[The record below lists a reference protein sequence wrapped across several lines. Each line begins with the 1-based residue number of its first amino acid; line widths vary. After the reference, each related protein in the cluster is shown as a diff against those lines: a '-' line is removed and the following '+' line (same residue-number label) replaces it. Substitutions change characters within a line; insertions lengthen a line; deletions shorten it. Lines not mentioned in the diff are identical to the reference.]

1 MATNY
6 QNISIWPGSSSFFP
20 GMTPF
25 GFYDYDFTFQQDADK
40 IAQFCATRL
49 GYPVMEVELQDIHFY
64 AAFEEAVTTYGNQI
78 YSYKIKDNFLYLQ
91 GNSTASVAQNNTIP
105 RPNMGNIIKI
115 ARQYGTEAG
124 TGGDVDWHTGSLD
137 LRHNQQVYDLNEW
150 AISQSIVGGI
160 EIKRVFYESPPAIVR
175 YFDPYAGTGTGVQ
188 SLLETFGFGN
198 YSPGINFLL
207 MPVYADL
214 EKIQAIEFNDQIR
227 KSNYSF
233 EIQNNKLRL
242 FPIPDGRVEKLL
254 FQYIK
259 LDDRDAGFIS
269 GSGGNGGQISNVSN
283 VPMNNPVYSQIN
295 SVGRQWIFEYAL
307 AIAKEML
314 GLIRNKY
321 EQIPIPGA
329 EIRLNGPDLITQAR
343 EEKTGLI
350 ERLTGFLDDTS
361 RKALLERKRDE
372 SDYIK
377 QELSNIPFVIY
388 IA

>member
-1 MATNY
+1 MATTY
-6 QNISIWPGSSSFFP
+6 QNIPIWPGSSSFFP
-20 GMTPF
+20 GDTPF
-25 GFYDYDFTFQQDADK
+25 GFYDYDYTFQQDADK
-40 IAQFCATRL
+40 VAQYCATRL
-49 GYPVMEVELQDIHFY
+49 GYPIMEVELQDKHFY
-64 AAFEEAVTTYGNQI
+64 AAFEEAITTYGNQI
-78 YSYKIKDNFLYLQ
+78 YSFKIRDNYLSLE
-91 GNSTASVAQNNTIP
+91 GNSTASVAQNNVVS
-105 RPNMGNIIKI
+105 RPNLGNIIRI

-124 TGGDVDWHTGSLD
+124 TGGDVDWRTGSLD
-137 LRHNQQVYDLNEW
+137 LIANKQVYDLDDW

-160 EIKRVFYESPPAIVR
+160 EIKRVFYENPPAIVR

-233 EIQNNKLRL
+233 EIQNNKLRI

-254 FQYIK
+254 FQYIR
-259 LDDRDAGFIS
+259 LDERNAGWVS
-269 GSGGNGGQISNVSN
+269 GSEGGGQISNVSN

-321 EQIPIPGA
+321 ELIPIPGN
-329 EIRLNGPDLITQAR
+329 EIRLNGPDLISQAKD
-343 EEKTGLI
+343 EKIALI
-350 ERLTGFLDDTS
+350 DRIRGFLDDTS
-361 RKALLERKRDE
+361 RKALLERKKDE

-388 IA
+388 VG

>member
-1 MATNY
+1 MATTY
-6 QNISIWPGSSSFFP
+6 QNIPIWPGSSSFFP

-25 GFYDYDFTFQQDADK
+25 GFYDYDFTFQTDADK
-40 IAQFCATRL
+40 MAQFCATRL
-49 GYPVMEVELQDIHFY
+49 GYPIMEVELQDIHFY
-64 AAFEEAVTTYGNQI
+64 AAFEEAVTTYGNQL
-78 YSYKIKDNFLYLQ
+78 YSFKIRDNYLSLE
-91 GNSTASVAQNNTIP
+91 GNSTGSIAQNNTLS
-105 RPNMGNIIKI
+105 RPNLGNIIRI

-124 TGGDVDWHTGSLD
+124 TGGDVDWYTGSITLN
-137 LRHNQQVYDLNEW
+137 HNQQVYDLDEW
-150 AISQSIVGGI
+150 AVSQSITGGI
-160 EIKRVFYESPPAIVR
+160 EIKRVFYEAPPAIVR

-242 FPIPDGRVEKLL
+242 FPIPTGDVSSLL

-259 LDDRDAGFIS
+259 LDERNSGFVS
-269 GSGGNGGQISNVSN
+269 GSEGNGKISNISN

-295 SVGRQWIFEYAL
+295 SVGRQWIFEYTL

-329 EIRLNGPDLITQAR
+329 EIRLNGPDLITQAK
-343 EEKTGLI
+343 EEKTALI
-350 ERLTGFLDDTS
+350 ERIRGFLDDTS
-361 RKALLERKRDE
+361 RKALLERKKDE
-372 SDYIK
+372 SDFIK

-388 IA
+388 VG

>member
-1 MATNY
+1 MATTY
-6 QNISIWPGSSSFFP
+6 QNIPIWPGSSSFFP

-25 GFYDYDFTFQQDADK
+25 GFYDYDYTFQVDADK
-40 IAQFCATRL
+40 VAQFCATRL
-49 GYPVMEVELQDIHFY
+49 GYPIMEVELQDRHFY
-64 AAFEEAVTTYGNQI
+64 AAFEEAITTYGNQI
-78 YSYKIKDNFLYLQ
+78 YSFKIRDNFLSLE
-91 GNSTASVAQNNTIP
+91 GNSTASIAQNNTLS
-105 RPNMGNIIKI
+105 RPNLGNIIRI

-124 TGGDVDWHTGSLD
+124 TGGDVDWRTGSLD
-137 LRHNQQVYDLNEW
+137 LRNNQQVYDLDEW

-259 LDDRDAGFIS
+259 LDDRNSGFVS
-269 GSGGNGGQISNVSN
+269 GSDGSGKISNVSN
-283 VPMNNPVYSQIN
+283 VPMNNPIYSQIN
-295 SVGRQWIFEYAL
+295 AVGRQWIFEYAL

-343 EEKTGLI
+343 EEKIALLDRI
-350 ERLTGFLDDTS
+350 RGFLDDTS
-361 RKALLERKRDE
+361 RKALLERKKDE

-377 QELSNIPFVIY
+377 QELSNVPFVIY

>member
-1 MATNY
+1 MATTY

-20 GMTPF
+20 GDTPF
-25 GFYDYDFTFQQDADK
+25 GFYDYDYVFQQDADK
-40 IAQFCATRL
+40 VAQYCATRL
-49 GYPVMEVELQDIHFY
+49 GYPIMEVELQDKHFY

-78 YSYKIKDNFLYLQ
+78 YSFKIRDNYLSLE
-91 GNSTASVAQNNTIP
+91 GNSTASIAQNNVVS
-105 RPNMGNIIKI
+105 RPNLGNIIRI

-124 TGGDVDWHTGSLD
+124 TGGDVDWRTGSINLNY
-137 LRHNQQVYDLNEW
+137 NQQVYDLDDW
-150 AISQSIVGGI
+150 AVSQSIVGGI
-160 EIKRVFYESPPAIVR
+160 EIKRVFYENPPAIVR

-242 FPIPDGRVEKLL
+242 FPVPDGRVEKLF
-254 FQYIK
+254 FQYIR
-259 LDDRDAGFIS
+259 LDERNAGWVS
-269 GSGGNGGQISNVSN
+269 GSEGGGQISNVSN

-321 EQIPIPGA
+321 EQIPIPGS
-329 EIRLNGPDLITQAR
+329 EIRLNGPDLITQAK
-343 EEKTGLI
+343 EEKTVLI
-350 ERLTGFLDDTS
+350 DRIRGFLDDTS
-361 RKALLERKRDE
+361 RKALLERKKDE

-377 QELSNIPFVIY
+377 QELSNVPFVIY
-388 IA
+388 IG

>member
-1 MATNY
+1 MATTY
-6 QNISIWPGSSSFFP
+6 QNIPIWPGSSSFFP
-20 GMTPF
+20 GDTPF
-25 GFYDYDFTFQQDADK
+25 GFYDYDYIFQQDADK
-40 IAQFCATRL
+40 VAQFCATRL
-49 GYPVMEVELQDIHFY
+49 GYPIMEVELQDKHFY

-78 YSYKIKDNFLYLQ
+78 YSFKIRDNYLSLE
-91 GNSTASVAQNNTIP
+91 GNSTSSIAQNNTLS
-105 RPNMGNIIKI
+105 RPNLGNIIRI

-124 TGGDVDWHTGSLD
+124 TGGDVDWYTGSITLNF
-137 LRHNQQVYDLNEW
+137 NQQVYDLDEW
-150 AISQSIVGGI
+150 ATSQSISGGI

-242 FPIPDGRVEKLL
+242 FPIPDGTVDTLL

-259 LDDRDAGFIS
+259 LDERNAGWVS
-269 GSGGNGGQISNVSN
+269 GSEGNGKISNVSN

-295 SVGRQWIFEYAL
+295 AVGRQWIFEYAL

-321 EQIPIPGA
+321 EQIPIPGN
-329 EIRLNGPDLITQAR
+329 EIRLNGPDLISQAKD
-343 EEKTGLI
+343 EKLALI
-350 ERLTGFLDDTS
+350 ERIRGFLDETS

-377 QELSNIPFVIY
+377 QELSNVPFVIY
-388 IA
+388 IG

>member
-1 MATNY
+1 MATTY

-20 GMTPF
+20 GDTPF
-25 GFYDYDFTFQQDADK
+25 GFYDYDYVFQQDADK
-40 IAQFCATRL
+40 VAQYCATRL
-49 GYPVMEVELQDIHFY
+49 GYPIMEVELQDKHFY

-78 YSYKIKDNFLYLQ
+78 YSFKIRDNYLSLE
-91 GNSTASVAQNNTIP
+91 GNSTASIAQNNVVS
-105 RPNMGNIIKI
+105 RPNLGNIIRI

-124 TGGDVDWHTGSLD
+124 TGGDVDWNTGSINLNY
-137 LRHNQQVYDLNEW
+137 NQQVYDLDDW
-150 AISQSIVGGI
+150 AVSQSIVGGI
-160 EIKRVFYESPPAIVR
+160 EIKRVFYENPPAIVR

-242 FPIPDGRVEKLL
+242 FPIPDGRVEKLF

-259 LDDRDAGFIS
+259 LNERNAGWVS
-269 GSGGNGGQISNVSN
+269 GSEGGGQISNVSN

-321 EQIPIPGA
+321 EQIPIPGS
-329 EIRLNGPDLITQAR
+329 EIRLNGPDLITQAK
-343 EEKTGLI
+343 EEKTVLI
-350 ERLTGFLDDTS
+350 DRIRGFLDDTS
-361 RKALLERKRDE
+361 RKALLERKKDE

-377 QELSNIPFVIY
+377 QELSNVPFVIY
-388 IA
+388 IG

>member
-1 MATNY
+1 MYTQAY
-6 QNISIWPGSSSFFP
+6 W
-20 GMTPF
+20 
-25 GFYDYDFTFQQDADK
+25 
-40 IAQFCATRL
+40 
-49 GYPVMEVELQDIHFY
+49 
-64 AAFEEAVTTYGNQI
+64 
-78 YSYKIKDNFLYLQ
+78 
-91 GNSTASVAQNNTIP
+91 
-105 RPNMGNIIKI
+105 
-115 ARQYGTEAG
+115 
-124 TGGDVDWHTGSLD
+124 
-137 LRHNQQVYDLNEW
+137 
-150 AISQSIVGGI
+150 
-160 EIKRVFYESPPAIVR
+160 
-175 YFDPYAGTGTGVQ
+175 
-188 SLLETFGFGN
+188 LL
-198 YSPGINFLL
+198 
-207 MPVYADL
+207 
-214 EKIQAIEFNDQIR
+214 

-259 LDDRDAGFIS
+259 IEDRDAGFVS
-269 GSGGNGGQISNVSN
+269 GSGGTGGQISNVSN

-361 RKALLERKRDE
+361 RKALLERKKDE

-388 IA
+388 IG

>member
-1 MATNY
+1 MATTY
-6 QNISIWPGSSSFFP
+6 QNIPIWPGSSSFFP
-20 GMTPF
+20 GDTPF
-25 GFYDYDFTFQQDADK
+25 GFYDYDYTFQQDADK
-40 IAQFCATRL
+40 VAQYCATRL
-49 GYPVMEVELQDIHFY
+49 GYPIMEVELQDKHFY
-64 AAFEEAVTTYGNQI
+64 AAFEEAITTYGNQI
-78 YSYKIKDNFLYLQ
+78 YSFKIRDNYLSLE
-91 GNSTASVAQNNTIP
+91 GNSTASIAQNNVVS
-105 RPNMGNIIKI
+105 RPNLGNIIRI

-124 TGGDVDWHTGSLD
+124 TGGDVDWRTGSLD
-137 LRHNQQVYDLNEW
+137 LIANKQVYDLDDW

-160 EIKRVFYESPPAIVR
+160 EIKRVFYENPPAIVR

-233 EIQNNKLRL
+233 EIQNNKLRI

-254 FQYIK
+254 FQYIR
-259 LDDRDAGFIS
+259 LDERNAGWVS
-269 GSGGNGGQISNVSN
+269 GSEGGGQISNVSN

-295 SVGRQWIFEYAL
+295 AVGRQWIFEYAL

-321 EQIPIPGA
+321 ELIPIPGN
-329 EIRLNGPDLITQAR
+329 EIRLNGPDLISQAK
-343 EEKTGLI
+343 EEKIALI
-350 ERLTGFLDDTS
+350 DRIRGFLDDTS
-361 RKALLERKRDE
+361 RKALLERKKDE

-388 IA
+388 VG

>member
-1 MATNY
+1 MATTY
-6 QNISIWPGSSSFFP
+6 QNIPIWPGSSSFFP

-25 GFYDYDFTFQQDADK
+25 GFYDYDFTFQTDADK
-40 IAQFCATRL
+40 MAQFCATRL
-49 GYPVMEVELQDIHFY
+49 GYPIMEVELQDIHFY
-64 AAFEEAVTTYGNQI
+64 AAFEEAVTTYGNQL
-78 YSYKIKDNFLYLQ
+78 YSFKIRDNYLSLE
-91 GNSTASVAQNNTIP
+91 GNSTGSIAQNNTLS
-105 RPNMGNIIKI
+105 RPNLGNIIRI
-115 ARQYGTEAG
+115 ARQYGAEAG
-124 TGGDVDWHTGSLD
+124 TGGDVDWYTGSITLN
-137 LRHNQQVYDLNEW
+137 HNQQVYDLDDW
-150 AISQSIVGGI
+150 AVSQSITGGI
-160 EIKRVFYESPPAIVR
+160 EIKRVFYEAPPAIVR

-242 FPIPDGRVEKLL
+242 FPIPTGDVSSLL

-259 LDDRDAGFIS
+259 LDERNSGFVS
-269 GSGGNGGQISNVSN
+269 GSEGNGKISNISN

-295 SVGRQWIFEYAL
+295 SVGRQWIFEYTL

-329 EIRLNGPDLITQAR
+329 EIRLNGPDLITQAK
-343 EEKTGLI
+343 EEKTALI
-350 ERLTGFLDDTS
+350 ERIRGFLDDTS
-361 RKALLERKRDE
+361 RKALLERKKDE
-372 SDYIK
+372 SDFIK

-388 IA
+388 VG

>member
-1 MATNY
+1 MATTY

-20 GMTPF
+20 GDTPF
-25 GFYDYDFTFQQDADK
+25 GFYDYDYVFQQDADK
-40 IAQFCATRL
+40 VAQYCATRL
-49 GYPVMEVELQDIHFY
+49 GYPIMEVELQDKHFY

-78 YSYKIKDNFLYLQ
+78 YSFKIRDNYLSLE
-91 GNSTASVAQNNTIP
+91 GNSTASIAQNNVVS
-105 RPNMGNIIKI
+105 RPNLGNIIRI

-124 TGGDVDWHTGSLD
+124 TGGDVDWNTGSINLNY
-137 LRHNQQVYDLNEW
+137 NQQVYDLDDW
-150 AISQSIVGGI
+150 AVSQSIVGGI
-160 EIKRVFYESPPAIVR
+160 EIKRVFYENPPAIVR

-242 FPIPDGRVEKLL
+242 FPVPDGRVEKLF

-259 LDDRDAGFIS
+259 LNERNAGWAS
-269 GSGGNGGQISNVSN
+269 GSEGGGQISNVSN

-321 EQIPIPGA
+321 EQIPIPGS
-329 EIRLNGPDLITQAR
+329 EIRLNGPDLITQAK
-343 EEKTGLI
+343 EEKTVLI
-350 ERLTGFLDDTS
+350 DRIRGFLDDTS
-361 RKALLERKRDE
+361 RKALLERKKDE

-377 QELSNIPFVIY
+377 QELSNVPFVIY
-388 IA
+388 IG

>member
-1 MATNY
+1 MATTY
-6 QNISIWPGSSSFFP
+6 QNIPIWPGSSSFFP

-25 GFYDYDFTFQQDADK
+25 GFYDYDFTFQTDADK
-40 IAQFCATRL
+40 MAQFCATRL
-49 GYPVMEVELQDIHFY
+49 GYPIMEVELQDIHFY
-64 AAFEEAVTTYGNQI
+64 AAFEEAVTTYGNQL
-78 YSYKIKDNFLYLQ
+78 YSFKIRDNYLSLE
-91 GNSTASVAQNNTIP
+91 GNSTGSIAQNNTLS
-105 RPNMGNIIKI
+105 RPNLGNIIRI

-124 TGGDVDWHTGSLD
+124 TGGDVDWYTGSITLN
-137 LRHNQQVYDLNEW
+137 HNQQVYDLDDW
-150 AISQSIVGGI
+150 AVSQSITGGI
-160 EIKRVFYESPPAIVR
+160 EIKRVFYEAPPAIVR

-242 FPIPDGRVEKLL
+242 FPIPTGDVSSLL

-259 LDDRDAGFIS
+259 LDERNSGFVS
-269 GSGGNGGQISNVSN
+269 GSEGNGKISNISN

-295 SVGRQWIFEYAL
+295 SVGRQWIFEYTL

-329 EIRLNGPDLITQAR
+329 EIRLNGPDLITQAK
-343 EEKTGLI
+343 EEKTALI
-350 ERLTGFLDDTS
+350 ERIRGFLDDTS
-361 RKALLERKRDE
+361 RKALLERKKDE
-372 SDYIK
+372 SDFIK

-388 IA
+388 VG

>member
-6 QNISIWPGSSSFFP
+6 QNIPIWPGSSSFFP

-25 GFYDYDFTFQQDADK
+25 GFYDYDFTFQTDADK

-49 GYPVMEVELQDIHFY
+49 GYPIMEVELQDIHFY
-64 AAFEEAVTTYGNQI
+64 AAFEEAVTTYGNQL
-78 YSYKIKDNFLYLQ
+78 YSFKIRDNYLFLE
-91 GNSTASVAQNNTIP
+91 GNSTGSIAQNNTLS
-105 RPNMGNIIKI
+105 RPNLGNIIRI

-124 TGGDVDWHTGSLD
+124 TGGDIDWYTGSITLN
-137 LRHNQQVYDLNEW
+137 HNQQVYDLDEW
-150 AISQSIVGGI
+150 AVSQSISGGI
-160 EIKRVFYESPPAIVR
+160 EIKRVFYEAPPAIVR

-242 FPIPDGRVEKLL
+242 FPIPSGDVNELL

-259 LDDRDAGFIS
+259 LDERNSGFVS
-269 GSGGNGGQISNVSN
+269 GSEGNGKISNISN

-295 SVGRQWIFEYAL
+295 AVGRQWIFEYTL
-307 AIAKEML
+307 AIVKEML

-329 EIRLNGPDLITQAR
+329 EIRLNGPDLITQAK
-343 EEKTGLI
+343 EEKTALI
-350 ERLTGFLDDTS
+350 ERIRGFLDDTS
-361 RKALLERKRDE
+361 RRALLERKKDE
-372 SDYIK
+372 SDFIK

-388 IA
+388 IG

>member
-25 GFYDYDFTFQQDADK
+25 GFYDYDFTFQTDADK
-40 IAQFCATRL
+40 MAQFCATRL
-49 GYPVMEVELQDIHFY
+49 GYPIMEVELQDIHFY
-64 AAFEEAVTTYGNQI
+64 AAFEEAVTTYGNQL
-78 YSYKIKDNFLYLQ
+78 YSFKIRDNYLSLE
-91 GNSTASVAQNNTIP
+91 GNSTGSIAQNNTLS
-105 RPNMGNIIKI
+105 RPNLGNIIRI

-124 TGGDVDWHTGSLD
+124 TGGDVDWYTGSITLN
-137 LRHNQQVYDLNEW
+137 HNQQVYDLDEW
-150 AISQSIVGGI
+150 AVSQSITGGI
-160 EIKRVFYESPPAIVR
+160 EIKRVFYEAPPAIVR

-242 FPIPDGRVEKLL
+242 FPIPTGDVSSLL

-259 LDDRDAGFIS
+259 LDERNSGFVS
-269 GSGGNGGQISNVSN
+269 GSEGNGKISNISN

-295 SVGRQWIFEYAL
+295 SVGRQWIFEYTL

-329 EIRLNGPDLITQAR
+329 EIRLNGPDLITQAK
-343 EEKTGLI
+343 EEKTALI
-350 ERLTGFLDDTS
+350 ERIRGFLDDTS
-361 RKALLERKRDE
+361 RKALLERKKDE
-372 SDYIK
+372 SDFIK

-388 IA
+388 VG

>member
-1 MATNY
+1 MATTY
-6 QNISIWPGSSSFFP
+6 QNIPIWPGSSSFFP
-20 GMTPF
+20 GDTPF
-25 GFYDYDFTFQQDADK
+25 GFYDYDYTFQQDADK
-40 IAQFCATRL
+40 VAQYCATRL
-49 GYPVMEVELQDIHFY
+49 GYPIMEVELQDKHFY
-64 AAFEEAVTTYGNQI
+64 AAFEEAITTYGNQI
-78 YSYKIKDNFLYLQ
+78 YSFKIRDNYLSLE
-91 GNSTASVAQNNTIP
+91 GNSTASIAQNNVVS
-105 RPNMGNIIKI
+105 RPNLGNIIRI

-124 TGGDVDWHTGSLD
+124 TGGDVDWRTGSLD
-137 LRHNQQVYDLNEW
+137 LIANKQVYDLDDW

-160 EIKRVFYESPPAIVR
+160 EIKRVFYENPPAIVR

-233 EIQNNKLRL
+233 EIQNNKLRI
-242 FPIPDGRVEKLL
+242 FPVPDGRVEKLL

-259 LDDRDAGFIS
+259 LDERNAGWVS
-269 GSGGNGGQISNVSN
+269 GSEGGGQISNVSN
-283 VPMNNPVYSQIN
+283 VPMNNPIYSQIN
-295 SVGRQWIFEYAL
+295 AVGRQWIFEYAL

-321 EQIPIPGA
+321 ELIPIPGN
-329 EIRLNGPDLITQAR
+329 EIRLNGPDLISQAKD
-343 EEKTGLI
+343 EKIALI
-350 ERLTGFLDDTS
+350 DRIRGFLDDTS
-361 RKALLERKRDE
+361 RKALLERKKDE

-388 IA
+388 VG

>member
-1 MATNY
+1 MATTY
-6 QNISIWPGSSSFFP
+6 QNIPIWPGSSSFFP

-25 GFYDYDFTFQQDADK
+25 GFYDYDFTFQTDADK
-40 IAQFCATRL
+40 MAQFCATRL
-49 GYPVMEVELQDIHFY
+49 GYPIMEVELQDIHFY
-64 AAFEEAVTTYGNQI
+64 AAFEEAVTTYGNQL
-78 YSYKIKDNFLYLQ
+78 YSFKIRDNYLSLE
-91 GNSTASVAQNNTIP
+91 GNSTGSIAQNNTLS
-105 RPNMGNIIKI
+105 RPNLGNIIRI

-124 TGGDVDWHTGSLD
+124 TGGYVDLYTGSITLN
-137 LRHNQQVYDLNEW
+137 HNQQVYDLDEW
-150 AISQSIVGGI
+150 AVSQSITGGI
-160 EIKRVFYESPPAIVR
+160 EIKRVFYEAPPAIVR

-242 FPIPDGRVEKLL
+242 FPIPTGDVSSLL

-259 LDDRDAGFIS
+259 LDERNSGFVS
-269 GSGGNGGQISNVSN
+269 GSEGNGKISNISN

-295 SVGRQWIFEYAL
+295 SVGRQWIFEYTL

-329 EIRLNGPDLITQAR
+329 EIRLNGPDLITQAK
-343 EEKTGLI
+343 EEKTALI
-350 ERLTGFLDDTS
+350 ERIRGFLDDTS
-361 RKALLERKRDE
+361 RKALLERKKDE
-372 SDYIK
+372 SDFIK

-388 IA
+388 VG

>member
-1 MATNY
+1 MATTY
-6 QNISIWPGSSSFFP
+6 QNIPIWPGSSSFFP
-20 GMTPF
+20 GDTPF
-25 GFYDYDFTFQQDADK
+25 GFYDYDYTFQQDADK
-40 IAQFCATRL
+40 VAQYCATRL
-49 GYPVMEVELQDIHFY
+49 GYPIMEVELQDKHFY
-64 AAFEEAVTTYGNQI
+64 AAFEEAITTYGNQI
-78 YSYKIKDNFLYLQ
+78 YSFKIRDNYLSLE
-91 GNSTASVAQNNTIP
+91 GNSTASIAQNNVVS
-105 RPNMGNIIKI
+105 RPNLGNIIRI

-124 TGGDVDWHTGSLD
+124 TGGDVDWRTGSLD
-137 LRHNQQVYDLNEW
+137 LIANKQVYDLDDW

-160 EIKRVFYESPPAIVR
+160 EIKRVFYENPPAIVR

-233 EIQNNKLRL
+233 EIQNNKLRI

-254 FQYIK
+254 FQYIR
-259 LDDRDAGFIS
+259 LDERNAGWVS
-269 GSGGNGGQISNVSN
+269 GSEGGGQISNVSN

-321 EQIPIPGA
+321 ELIPIPGN
-329 EIRLNGPDLITQAR
+329 EIRLNGPDLISQAKD
-343 EEKTGLI
+343 EKIALI
-350 ERLTGFLDDTS
+350 DRIRGFLDDTS
-361 RKALLERKRDE
+361 RKALLERKKDE

-388 IA
+388 VG

>member
-1 MATNY
+1 MATTY
-6 QNISIWPGSSSFFP
+6 QNIPIWPGSSSFFP
-20 GMTPF
+20 GDTPF
-25 GFYDYDFTFQQDADK
+25 GFYDYDYTFQQDADK
-40 IAQFCATRL
+40 VAQYCATRL
-49 GYPVMEVELQDIHFY
+49 GYPIMEVELQDKHFY
-64 AAFEEAVTTYGNQI
+64 AAFEEAITTYGNQI
-78 YSYKIKDNFLYLQ
+78 YSFKIRDNYLSLE
-91 GNSTASVAQNNTIP
+91 GNSTASIAQNNVVS
-105 RPNMGNIIKI
+105 RPNLGNIIRI

-124 TGGDVDWHTGSLD
+124 TGGDVDWRTGSLD
-137 LRHNQQVYDLNEW
+137 LRANKQVYDLDDW

-160 EIKRVFYESPPAIVR
+160 EIKRVFYENPPAIVR

-233 EIQNNKLRL
+233 EIQNNKLRI

-254 FQYIK
+254 FQYIR
-259 LDDRDAGFIS
+259 LDERNAGWVS
-269 GSGGNGGQISNVSN
+269 GSEGGGQISNVSN

-321 EQIPIPGA
+321 ELIPIPGN
-329 EIRLNGPDLITQAR
+329 EIRLNGPDLISQAKD
-343 EEKTGLI
+343 EKIALI
-350 ERLTGFLDDTS
+350 DRIRGFLDDTS
-361 RKALLERKRDE
+361 RKALLERKKDE

-388 IA
+388 VG